1 MQGKEKKMNFFKL
14 MILLLIASEVIV
26 LSGCAKKARK
36 QSTAFDKKA
45 VFEAIDENHDRKI
58 GKREYR
64 FIWKDK
70 NMAEEYFKQLD
81 RDKNG
86 FLTDD
91 EFIVPWVLIPLKK
104 GGNL

>member
-1 MQGKEKKMNFFKL
+1 MKIYNKL
-14 MILLLIASEVIV
+14 IVDIETGDSIYEDSFEYNGEVSECKGGSTTTNTQDKAYNKRMAAIAERQQ
-26 LSGCAKKARK
+26 A
-36 QSTAFDKKA
+36 
-45 VFEAIDENHDRKI
+45 
-58 GKREYR
+58 
-64 FIWKDK
+64 
-70 NMAEEYFKQLD
+70 MAEEYFKQLD